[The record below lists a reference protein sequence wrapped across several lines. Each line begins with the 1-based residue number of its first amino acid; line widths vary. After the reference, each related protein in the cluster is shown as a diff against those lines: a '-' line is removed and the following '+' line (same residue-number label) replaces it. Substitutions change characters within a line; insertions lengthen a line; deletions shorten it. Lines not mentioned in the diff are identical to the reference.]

1 MKYTDKHFSKAFL
14 NCTLF
19 RKNASKIFLLFILD
33 WTCNETCLKNIHSN
47 SRNLWQ
53 ILYIQF
59 VGHQQ
64 IRSNA
69 VFWILSKTLKSFSS
83 HNHWLL
89 FYIRQIQEVI
99 WINWINYY
107 MHRKLSKKKFPLHW
121 KRCIQLA
128 KNRWM
133 VLLKIF
139 WCSIPIE
146 VLSSK
151 ET

>member
-1 MKYTDKHFSKAFL
+1 MKYSYKRNFKKK
-14 NCTLF
+14 CT
-19 RKNASKIFLLFILD
+19 KYYVTFILD
-33 WTCNETCLKNIHSN
+33 WTCHKTCFKNIHSN

-69 VFWILSKTLKSFSS
+69 VSWILSKTLKSFSS

-107 MHRKLSKKKFPLHW
+107 MHRSW
-121 KRCIQLA
+121 AKR
-128 KNRWM
+128 N
-133 VLLKIF
+133 
-139 WCSIPIE
+139 IPCTKSDAFSWPKPDE
-146 VLSSK
+146 WFYWRSFGVQSP
-151 ET
+151 